1 MAILAYWLAFS
12 YGKLWKSVLMSYK
25 VRILVVLLINTSSSS
40 SSSSNSLV
48 LSLALEYTMPL
59 NSTQQSLS
67 HLEAMVV
74 PHSILKAVL
83 VYLTRIDSYFLKSQH
98 LVRSFRQIFSN
109 FKLFASLIKIEL
121 VDALLSYAMNIRPR
135 TATGSEMTM
144 VAFCLWAEKGGPSQ
158 VDSLSRGK
166 YVLGRLQILACN
178 PHILSRGVW
187 AYLANHYSSNVP
199 ATRAALW
206 SARRSSPCRSVSSAF
221 ASHRI
226 VSCLYPPHLSYHAA
240 PAHRHPWT
248 MRKGNSPKIELSPVE
263 EIEDRETFFPRCDME
278 CV

>member
-1 MAILAYWLAFS
+1 
-12 YGKLWKSVLMSYK
+12 
-25 VRILVVLLINTSSSS
+25 
-40 SSSSNSLV
+40 
-48 LSLALEYTMPL
+48 MPL

-144 VAFCLWAEKGGPSQ
+144 VAFCL
-158 VDSLSRGK
+158 
-166 YVLGRLQILACN
+166 
-178 PHILSRGVW
+178 
-187 AYLANHYSSNVP
+187 
-199 ATRAALW
+199 
-206 SARRSSPCRSVSSAF
+206 
-221 ASHRI
+221 
-226 VSCLYPPHLSYHAA
+226 
-240 PAHRHPWT
+240 
-248 MRKGNSPKIELSPVE
+248 
-263 EIEDRETFFPRCDME
+263 
-278 CV
+278 